1 MNEGGQSSG
10 YGNVEGSTQLGIDG
24 GENTDGSL
32 MTYGALFSMCLR
44 TRAFTSILPGSPV

>member
-24 GENTDGSL
+24 GENTQ
-32 MTYGALFSMCLR
+32 MALC
-44 TRAFTSILPGSPV
+44 